1 MTQGDPAVSPN
12 VVPQPDIDRSHA
24 IPNFRWFICALLF
37 FATTVNYMDRMV
49 LGILKPV
56 IAQDLHWTENQY
68 GTIIACFQAGYAVM
82 MLVAGWLIDK
92 LGTRIGYIISATVW
106 SISSMSHALAGNAFQ
121 FGLARLGL
129 GLGEAANFP
138 AAIKT
143 VATWFPRRERALAT
157 GVFNSGSNVGAVVA
171 PLLVPIMAARFGWH
185 SAFLLTG
192 SLSMLWVIL
201 WSLTYR
207 EPDRHRRLS
216 TEELALIRSD
226 QEETQLHKVPYGQL
240 LTKRAAWALIM
251 GKFLT
256 DPVWWF
262 YLNWLPGFLHDNYKL
277 DLTHIG
283 PPLIAIYVSA
293 DVGSV
298 GGGWIS
304 SSLITHNC
312 PVGKARKIA
321 MLICAL
327 AVTAAI
333 FVPNAHGNLWLTVGL
348 VSIAAAAHQGWSA
361 NLYTIASD
369 CFPKSAVGSVVGLA
383 GFGGAVG
390 GAFAAKAIGAW
401 LNFSHEVYGPLF
413 LAAGS
418 MYLLALLVIQ
428 LLIPRY
434 KMAS

>member
-1 MTQGDPAVSPN
+1 MIQGDPAFAPRE
-12 VVPQPDIDRSHA
+12 IDRSRA
-24 IPNFRWFICALLF
+24 IPNFRWYICALLF

-56 IAQDLHWTENQY
+56 ISQDLHWTENQY
-68 GTIIACFQAGYAVM
+68 GTIVASFQAGYALM

-92 LGTRIGYIISATVW
+92 LGTRIGYLISGAVW
-106 SISSMSHALAGNAFQ
+106 SLSSMSHALAGNALQ

-157 GVFNSGSNVGAVVA
+157 GLFNSGSNVGAVIA
-171 PLLVPIMAARFGWH
+171 PVIVPLMAAHFGWH
-185 SAFLLTG
+185 SAFLFTG
-192 SLSMLWVIL
+192 SLSMIWVIV

-207 EPDRHRRLS
+207 EPEHHPRLS
-216 TEELALIRSD
+216 AAELAFIRSD
-226 QEETQLHKVPYGQL
+226 HDDALLHKVPYTQL
-240 LTKRAAWALIM
+240 IAKRAAWAIIV

-262 YLNWLPGFLHDNYKL
+262 YLNWLPGFLHDNYGL
-277 DLTHIG
+277 NLTGLG
-283 PPLIAIYVSA
+283 PPLIAIYVCA
-293 DVGSV
+293 DVGSI

-304 SSLITHNC
+304 SRLLAHGW
-312 PVGKARKIA
+312 PVGRARKTA

-333 FVPNAHGNLWLTVGL
+333 WVPNAHGNLWLTVAL

-361 NLYTIASD
+361 NIFTIASD
-369 CFPKSAVGSVVGLA
+369 CFPRSAVGSIVGLA
-383 GFGGAVG
+383 GFAGAIGGV
-390 GAFAAKAIGAW
+390 FAAKAIGFW
-401 LNFSHEVYGPLF
+401 LTLSHNAYGPLF
-413 LAAGS
+413 LVAGS
-418 MYLLALLVIQ
+418 MYLIALLVVH
-428 LLIPRY
+428 LLLPRY
-434 KMAS
+434 KMVLSNPN